1 MLHGVSC
8 GAGMI
13 VVSRLQAAGARMAAM
28 WTAESHLDSCLGT
41 QPGSFGFFGVFFW
54 LLHVGCKDCLT
65 AWWLG
70 SEKEP
75 QEREGKLPG

>member
-41 QPGSFGFFGVFFW
+41 QPGSFGFFGVFF
-54 LLHVGCKDCLT
+54 L
-65 AWWLG
+65 AP
-70 SEKEP
+70 S
-75 QEREGKLPG
+75 RELQGLPHCMVAGF